1 MGGASP
7 HVMAMTD
14 KPSLDILLC
23 APRGFCAGVD
33 RAIQIVD
40 LALRKYGAPVY
51 VRHEIVHNKFVVDGL
66 RAKGAIFVEELD
78 EIPAGTEAPV
88 IFSAHGVAKSVPAEA
103 QHRNMFY
110 LDATCPLVTKVH
122 VEAQR
127 HAEEGHDIVLIG
139 HKGHPEVI
147 GTMGQLPPGRISLI
161 ETVEDAEAFTPRDP
175 DNLALVTQT
184 TLSVDDTSAI
194 VLVLKSRFPQ
204 IAVPHKEDICY
215 ATTNRQ
221 EAVKAVAPKV
231 DAMIVVGAPNSSN
244 SMRLVEVGERA
255 GCKVSVLVQ
264 RAEDIDWTL
273 FEGISSLGITA
284 GASAPEALVEEVI
297 EAFAERF
304 NVNVEIAVT
313 AEENIAFNIPR
324 VLRQL
329 EEASGR

>member
-1 MGGASP
+1 
-7 HVMAMTD
+7 
-14 KPSLDILLC
+14 
-23 APRGFCAGVD
+23 
-33 RAIQIVD
+33 
-40 LALRKYGAPVY
+40 
-51 VRHEIVHNKFVVDGL
+51 
-66 RAKGAIFVEELD
+66 
-78 EIPAGTEAPV
+78 
-88 IFSAHGVAKSVPAEA
+88 
-103 QHRNMFY
+103 
-110 LDATCPLVTKVH
+110 

-221 EAVKAVAPKV
+221 EAVKAVAPRV

-304 NVNVEIAVT
+304 SVNVEIAVT

>member
-1 MGGASP
+1 MD
-7 HVMAMTD
+7 MTD
-14 KPSLDILLC
+14 KPKLDILLC

-40 LALRKYGAPVY
+40 LALKKYGAPVY
-51 VRHEIVHNKFVVDGL
+51 VRHEIVHNKYVVDGL
-66 RAKGAIFVEELD
+66 RAKGAVFVEELD
-78 EIPAGTEAPV
+78 EIPEKDIDAPV
-88 IFSAHGVAKSVPAEA
+88 IFSAHGVARSVPAEA
-103 QHRNMFY
+103 KARNMFY

-127 HAEEGHDIVLIG
+127 HAEDGRDIVLIG

-147 GTMGQLPPGRISLI
+147 GTMGQLPPGKISLV
-161 ETVEDAEAFTPRDP
+161 ETVDDAEAFTPRDP
-175 DNLALVTQT
+175 NNLALVTQT

-194 VLVLKSRFPQ
+194 VLVLKSRFPS

-221 EAVKAVAPKV
+221 EAVKKVAPQV

-264 RAEDIDWTL
+264 RAKDIDWTL
-273 FEGISSLGITA
+273 FEGISSLGISA

-297 EAFAERF
+297 DAFAARF
-304 NVNVEIAVT
+304 EVNVEIAVT

-324 VLRQL
+324 ILREL
-329 EEASGR
+329 EVASGHA